1 VALEADALDADGQR
15 LVLGPGM
22 LVSAEFALGRRRVVE
37 FLLSPLVRR
46 GLESGRER

>member
-1 VALEADALDADGQR
+1 
-15 LVLGPGM
+15 M